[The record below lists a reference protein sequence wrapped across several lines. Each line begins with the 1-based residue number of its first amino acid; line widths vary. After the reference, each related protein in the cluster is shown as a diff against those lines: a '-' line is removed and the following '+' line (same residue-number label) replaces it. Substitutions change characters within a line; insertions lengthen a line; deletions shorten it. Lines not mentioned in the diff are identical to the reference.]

1 MILKRSRPFVQVEP
15 CPPFNIINIKG
26 NIVRDIKRIPIILA
40 AIQELWEYFPDMRL
54 GQLLENFAFDSNT
67 MFFQEDE
74 VTLMELERSILIS
87 QE

>member
-1 MILKRSRPFVQVEP
+1 M
-15 CPPFNIINIKG
+15 
-26 NIVRDIKRIPIILA
+26 RDIKRIPIILA